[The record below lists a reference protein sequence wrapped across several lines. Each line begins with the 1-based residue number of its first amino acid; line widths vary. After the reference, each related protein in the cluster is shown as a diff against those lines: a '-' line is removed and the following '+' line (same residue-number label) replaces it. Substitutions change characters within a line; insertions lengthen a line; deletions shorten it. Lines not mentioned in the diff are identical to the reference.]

1 MRSLFAAALLVLVCC
16 TDAQPCSS
24 CPQIQG
30 TYGLTWSNGT
40 TCPVTGP
47 QPSLLTLTQTGSAL
61 SAMVGGAAMQG
72 TLFDTFDFT
81 LNGGN
86 VDTRFELQG
95 VAVSNQVVGPSA
107 DGGVADG
114 GVLTSTGVHILG
126 SLRTIVTDGGCNPT
140 DKFTG
145 DRLAP

>member
-1 MRSLFAAALLVLVCC
+1 MRAPFVAVALLLVCC

-30 TYGLTWSNGT
+30 TYGLTWSSGT
-40 TCPVTGP
+40 TCAAMGP
-47 QPSLLTLTQTGSAL
+47 QPTLLTLTQVGSAL
-61 SAMVGGAAMQG
+61 SANVGSTTLQG

-81 LNGGN
+81 LDGLSG
-86 VDTRFELQG
+86 DTRYSLQA
-95 VAVSNQVVGPSA
+95 VAVTNQEVGPLP

-114 GVLTSTGVHILG
+114 GSINTIAVHVIG
-126 SLRTIVTDGGCNPT
+126 SLRTIVQDGGCNPT

-145 DRLAP
+145 DRIAP